1 MAMPRVAV
9 VGGSLAGLTA
19 ALVLRDAGCGVD
31 VYERSR
37 APLSGYG
44 AGIVVQPELSRYF
57 LERTELTLE
66 RISVPSTAIKY
77 YDAARGTLIGEVEAD
92 WRYTSYNALYRGLLR
107 AYGYERYQLG
117 ETLTAIEQDANE
129 VRLRFATGR
138 QARCELA
145 VCADGSFS
153 TARQLLLGIEP
164 RYAGYVTWRG
174 LAPQGTLSEEAWLF
188 FEGHFTYALLRD
200 GHLIAYPI
208 PTVSDDVH
216 VVGRSINFQWYWN
229 VPEGEPLDDLMTDR
243 HGVRRP
249 VSVHADGVQPRWLE
263 ELRRRARERIALAP
277 FVELIKRAPHPFV
290 TIIADTDVPRMAIGR
305 ACLIGDAAV
314 TGRPHAAAGA
324 AKAAA
329 NGWALAEALV
339 AANGDVHEALQ
350 RWEPRQLRQGRAMLA
365 KVRRMGQLLQSG
377 GPFPPGDPANRFGL
391 PAVD

>member
-9 VGGSLAGLTA
+9 VGGSLGGLTA
-19 ALVLRDAGCGVD
+19 ALVLRDAGCEVD
-31 VYERSR
+31 VYERSH

-57 LERTELTLE
+57 LERTDLTLQ
-66 RISVPSTAIKY
+66 RISVPSDGIKY
-77 YDAARGTLIGEVEAD
+77 YDAARGTLIGEVAAD

-107 AYGYERYQLG
+107 AYGRERYHLG
-117 ETLTAIEQDANE
+117 ETLSAIDQDASQPS
-129 VRLRFATGR
+129 LRFASGR
-138 QARCELA
+138 TTRCELA

-153 TARQLLLGIEP
+153 TARQLLLGVEP
-164 RYAGYVTWRG
+164 HYAGYVTWRG
-174 LAPQGTLSEEAWLF
+174 LAPQGTLSQDAWRF
-188 FEGHFTYALLRD
+188 FDGHFTYGLLPD
-200 GHLIAYPI
+200 SHLIAYPI
-208 PTVSDDVH
+208 PTASDEVQ

-229 VPEGEPLDDLMTDR
+229 VPAGSSLDELMTDR
-243 HGVRRP
+243 HDVRRP
-249 VSVHADGVQPRWLE
+249 VSVHTDDVQPHWLE
-263 ELRRRARERIALAP
+263 ELRRRARERIALEP
-277 FVELIKRAPHPFV
+277 FVELIERAPAPFV

-329 NGWALAEALV
+329 NAWALAEALV
-339 AANGDVHEALQ
+339 AANGNVDEALR

-365 KVRRMGQLLQSG
+365 KVRRMAEVLQSG